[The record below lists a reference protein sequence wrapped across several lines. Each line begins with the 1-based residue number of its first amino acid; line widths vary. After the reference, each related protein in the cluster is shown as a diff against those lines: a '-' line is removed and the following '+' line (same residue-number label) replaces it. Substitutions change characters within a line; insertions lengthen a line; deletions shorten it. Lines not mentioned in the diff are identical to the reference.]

1 MNDIKKSLTL
11 EEVNEILSEALLQV
25 AARKISPKR
34 AQIISRL
41 ALALS
46 KNISNLELKQR
57 IDVLEQ
63 LLSERR

>member
-1 MNDIKKSLTL
+1 MNETQKLLTL
-11 EEVNEILSEALLQV
+11 EEVNVILSEALLQV
-25 AARKISPKR
+25 ATRKISPKR
-34 AQIISRL
+34 AQTISRL

>member
-1 MNDIKKSLTL
+1 MNDIKKTLTL

-34 AQIISRL
+34 AQTISRL